1 MPRRWTALLCTLA
14 CAIAPVLSGVD
25 PSSTGAGDRVLWRA
39 YDAHSQVVE
48 IDLDTNADGRP
59 DVEEYFSHG
68 ALLRR
73 DSDRNF
79 DGRIDLIEEFD
90 AVTRQKVRSLVDDDY
105 DGVADRLLLFRNG
118 TIVFSEHR
126 AARPLAASATPGGH
140 RIAAL
145 FNPFSADTTLRSHL
159 ALAPSQPWVGVSGSV
174 GLAESLVAVQ
184 AALACRPRP
193 IDPAHAPCGS
203 DLTIRSPRGPPLA

>member
-1 MPRRWTALLCTLA
+1 MTRRWMALLCTLA
-14 CAIAPVLSGVD
+14 CAVAPVVSAVG
-25 PSSTGAGDRVLWRA
+25 PSRPRSDDRVVWRS

-79 DGRIDLIEEFD
+79 DGRVDLIEEFD

-118 TIVFSEHR
+118 AIVFSER
-126 AARPLAASATPGGH
+126 RTARPIAPAQAPRGN

-145 FNPFSADTTLRSHL
+145 LDPFSADTTFRTHL
-159 ALAPSQPWVGVSGSV
+159 PLAPSQPWVGVSGSV
-174 GLAESLVAVQ
+174 GLTVALVAVP
-184 AALACRPRP
+184 ATLACLPRTV
-193 IDPAHAPCGS
+193 DPAHAPGGT